1 MTTQSL
7 KNKTIKAMA
16 WSSVSKM
23 VSYFVNFIIG
33 IILARLL
40 MPSDFGLIGM
50 LAVFF
55 AISQLFVESGFS
67 NALIQKIDRTN
78 VDFST
83 IFYFNIIVS
92 TAFYI
97 ILFISAPYIAQFY
110 KTPELTLLTRVL
122 GLNILIAALTI
133 VQQTRLSIDMN
144 FKTISIIGIVS
155 IIISGILGV
164 SMAYQGFGVWALVIQ
179 SLSASIIRMFLLFY
193 YNKWKPLFVFSKTSI
208 KQLFR
213 FSSNLLIAGF
223 VATIVNNLYSML
235 IGKIFNSTELGF
247 YTRSK
252 TLPEL
257 LSNTISSVLQSV
269 TYPILTS
276 LQNDKDRMVSV
287 YGRIMRIIVF
297 FVIPLLTLF
306 AIMSEPFVRLILTEK
321 WISIV
326 PLIQWLCFAR
336 MITPISSLNMNI
348 LNAIGRS
355 DLFLKVDIS
364 KLPLAIVALIITV
377 PFGLKAVVIGHF
389 VLSFISFF
397 INSYY
402 PGKLFNFG
410 AMQQIR
416 EMRTVII
423 ATIIMS
429 ISVLGVLQILPGDLL
444 KLTVGSIFAGAVYL
458 LSAYLLKIEEF
469 NEVKKVTFLVIEK
482 IKEIKK

>member
-1 MTTQSL
+1 
-7 KNKTIKAMA
+7 
-16 WSSVSKM
+16 
-23 VSYFVNFIIG
+23 
-33 IILARLL
+33 
-40 MPSDFGLIGM
+40 
-50 LAVFF
+50 
-55 AISQLFVESGFS
+55 
-67 NALIQKIDRTN
+67 
-78 VDFST
+78 
-83 IFYFNIIVS
+83 
-92 TAFYI
+92 
-97 ILFISAPYIAQFY
+97 
-110 KTPELTLLTRVL
+110 
-122 GLNILIAALTI
+122 
-133 VQQTRLSIDMN
+133 MN